1 MALWTSQ
8 SHRGFRCCCSLYHLY
23 KVKPTILRLDLNPS
37 SAERWTTCTASPHF
51 LRDNADKL
59 PPSGSR
65 FSEEGTIAH
74 AIAAATLLDQP
85 LPEGDEDMRWH
96 GWNYAE
102 YVNDLRAPQGMLL
115 VEQKLGLWYM
125 PGRNAIVDAAV
136 SNPTN
141 LHVVDYKY
149 GEGVAVSPENNLQA
163 VIYAKSVGNGLN
175 LAEDFPVFIHIYQ
188 PRGRNAAEGP
198 AHVWETTW
206 GEVQRIARGISET
219 AVLIQ
224 GADATEGKYLVF
236 APSEKACQWCQA
248 KGFCAARQAAL
259 TSDIEALAVIDS
271 EPKTFPLAQA
281 LSDEQIAA
289 VLQHGSEIV
298 KWVNG
303 VESYALERMKAGH
316 KYPSHK
322 LVMSRGGNRKWVDE
336 QKATELLLSQT
347 VLRRDEIIEEKLIGP
362 ASVEKLLGKRKMGVE
377 LTNLIVKPPGY
388 PTIAGTDD
396 PREEIANVVD
406 EIEVV
411 S

>member
-1 MALWTSQ
+1 MSA
-8 SHRGFRCCCSLYHLY
+8 
-23 KVKPTILRLDLNPS
+23 KPPRLDLNPS

-65 FSEEGTIAH
+65 FSEEGTTAH
-74 AIAAATLLDQP
+74 AVAAATLLDTDIGP
-85 LPEGDEDMRWH
+85 TPTPVDEDMLWH

-188 PRGRNAAEGP
+188 PRGRNAADGP

-206 GEVQRIARGISET
+206 GEIDKLAAQIAEKAFWILAANPPQYT
-219 AVLIQ
+219 I
-224 GADATEGKYLVF
+224 VF

-259 TSDIEALAVIDS
+259 TSDIEALSVIDS
-271 EPKTFPLAQA
+271 EPKSFPLAEA

-289 VLQHGSEIV
+289 VLQHGTEIV

-303 VESYALERMKAGH
+303 VESYALERMKAGY
-316 KYPSHK
+316 KYPGHK
-322 LVMSRGGNRKWVDE
+322 LVMSRGGNRKWTDE

-347 VLRRDEIIEEKLIGP
+347 VLRRDEIVEEKLIGP
-362 ASVEKLLGKRKMGVE
+362 ASVEKLLGKRKMSVE
-377 LTNLIVKPPGY
+377 LTNLVVKPPGY
-388 PTIAGTDD
+388 PTIAPVDD
-396 PREEIANVVD
+396 SREEITNVMD

-411 S
+411 